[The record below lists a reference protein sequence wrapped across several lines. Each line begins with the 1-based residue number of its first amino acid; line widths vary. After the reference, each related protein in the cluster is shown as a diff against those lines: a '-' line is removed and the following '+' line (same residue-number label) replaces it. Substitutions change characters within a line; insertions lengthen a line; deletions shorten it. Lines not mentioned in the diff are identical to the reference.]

1 MQERRHL
8 DLVYNFGSHLT
19 DHYMPGKV
27 SAGINISSVCSLHL
41 TLVCSCLVLFSFIY
55 LFFSTHCSYTCL
67 HFSFLS
73 KAKDPALSDPALQR
87 KLRSNREVA
96 LSRLEE
102 VITKYAVKQEDTE
115 EQERTKRQ
123 EKDSKGKEVR
133 EHLRKEENH
142 HHLLLLVLVSF

>member
-1 MQERRHL
+1 MQMRVSISLGTRRICRAH
-8 DLVYNFGSHLT
+8 
-19 DHYMPGKV
+19 V
-27 SAGINISSVCSLHL
+27 SFVLADTSG
-41 TLVCSCLVLFSFIY
+41 CSCLVLFSFIY